1 MTNYLLNAIKRRN
14 QQLHQ
19 YDQEEYDTV
28 HVWSTDNT
36 IYHMQ
41 QKSKRQ
47 KQVKLDRLLMNA
59 MPKSEVPLAFFTIE
73 AP

>member
-1 MTNYLLNAIKRRN
+1 
-14 QQLHQ
+14 
-19 YDQEEYDTV
+19 
-28 HVWSTDNT
+28 
-36 IYHMQ
+36 MQ